1 METPELG
8 ERVLIMDL
16 NGAPRQRHGTSLNER
31 RYIAAVFLSAFLGR
45 KVANILAIVEIIS
58 VIFKQM

>member
-1 METPELG
+1 MIG
-8 ERVLIMDL
+8 L
-16 NGAPRQRHGTSLNER
+16 NGPPRQCHGTSLNER
-31 RYIAAVFLSAFLGR
+31 RYIAAVFLSVHFGR